1 MTWNVDWLSL
11 ARQELLDIGVVADD
25 LDRFAQASED
35 LERALA
41 HDPDRLGESREG
53 NLRLV
58 FHRPF
63 QVLFSVDFADAV
75 VTVRRIRWVGY

>member
-1 MTWNVDWLSL
+1 MTWEVEWRTA
-11 ARQELLDIGVVADD
+11 ARQELLDLGSVADD
-25 LDRFAQASED
+25 PDQFAQAAED

-41 HDPDRLGESREG
+41 HDPDYLGESRAG

-63 QVLFSVDFADAV
+63 QVLFSVDLADAV
-75 VTVRRIRWVGY
+75 VTVRRIR